1 MKRKKF
7 VLLLLIA
14 VLFTFTACSSS
25 NSENTNKENKEGGEE
40 INTISDVKNQS
51 YVMTL
56 DSYVTLIRNVANSG
70 KLKMYNTSTLY
81 LIPVGKNP
89 YVLESGENS
98 PYSKEWKYIFVGVK
112 YNGSG
117 FNYYIMALDGNNIGT
132 DFRTINTLELDSIE
146 TLEEVSTF
154 KTLYNLKEDTLY
166 ESNNMSNDLK
176 ELTRISNTENI
187 QVYVK

>member
-25 NSENTNKENKEGGEE
+25 NSENTNKENKEGEEE

-98 PYSKEWKYIFVGVK
+98 PYSKESKYIFVGVK

-154 KTLYNLKEDTLY
+154 KTLYNLSFAFFMWRETVDFPTPSFKA
-166 ESNNMSNDLK
+166 
-176 ELTRISNTENI
+176 I
-187 QVYVK
+187 